1 MSNQSDFLNSASDI
15 DKKEDIEIKKDDENL
30 DFDEKKDEEEISLPA
45 RQTIQESLTIIQSHV
60 QRIQKL
66 LNGDG
71 TFIGEISETV
81 TAGKDKIEQAPAAG
95 NKVIEGVFDGQM
107 MIGPDGKKYQVPPN
121 YASKSKLVE
130 GDILKLTI
138 ADNGSFIYKQIGPI
152 DRDRIMGQLT
162 KDVSTGDFRVKT
174 DKKIY
179 KVLTASVTYFK
190 GEDGDEI
197 TILIPKNSESNW
209 AAVENIIGKTS

>member
-1 MSNQSDFLNSASDI
+1 
-15 DKKEDIEIKKDDENL
+15 
-30 DFDEKKDEEEISLPA
+30 
-45 RQTIQESLTIIQSHV
+45 
-60 QRIQKL
+60 
-66 LNGDG
+66 
-71 TFIGEISETV
+71 
-81 TAGKDKIEQAPAAG
+81 
-95 NKVIEGVFDGQM
+95 